1 MKDNW
6 KAKMKYWWTILYCP
20 LYLFCF
26 MLVEKRDVPVTIIS
40 IALDHKIPFLEV
52 FIIPYLFWFPYIA
65 GMFLIFFF
73 KDKEE
78 FLRMIKYLYMGM
90 TLFIIISFLYPNG
103 LDIRPAYFERDNI
116 FVRLVQMIYK
126 NDTSTNVVPSI
137 HVYNSIVVM
146 IAALRSEKVLPKKWQ
161 KAVCC
166 IISGLIILS
175 TVFTKQHSVLDVFA
189 AIILAWIGY
198 QLYYKKE
205 KAVGTEADTVKA

>member
-1 MKDNW
+1 MINPLRQFISFFDNFVTRFSVLFDNLGQNLSVYDLIHLFPACMK
-6 KAKMKYWWTILYCP
+6 LP
-20 LYLFCF
+20 PEL
-26 MLVEKRDVPVTIIS
+26 
-40 IALDHKIPFLEV
+40 
-52 FIIPYLFWFPYIA
+52 
-65 GMFLIFFF
+65 FFF

-116 FVRLVQMIYK
+116 FIRLVQMIYQ

-137 HVYNSIVVM
+137 HAYNSIVVM
-146 IAALRSEKVLPKKWQ
+146 VAALRSEKVLPKKWQ

-198 QLYYKKE
+198 QLYYKRERSVVKE
-205 KAVGTEADTVKA
+205 TDTVKA

>member
-6 KAKMKYWWTILYCP
+6 KAKMKYWWTVLYCP
-20 LYLFCF
+20 LYLLCF
-26 MLVEKRDVPVTIIS
+26 TLVEKRDVPVAIVS

-52 FIIPYLFWFPYIA
+52 FIIPYLLWFPYIA

-116 FVRLVQMIYK
+116 LVRLVQMIYQ

-205 KAVGTEADTVKA
+205 KAVETEADTVKV

>member
-1 MKDNW
+1 
-6 KAKMKYWWTILYCP
+6 
-20 LYLFCF
+20 
-26 MLVEKRDVPVTIIS
+26 
-40 IALDHKIPFLEV
+40 
-52 FIIPYLFWFPYIA
+52 
-65 GMFLIFFF
+65 
-73 KDKEE
+73 
-78 FLRMIKYLYMGM
+78 MIKYLYMGM

-116 FVRLVQMIYK
+116 FIRLVQMIYQ

-137 HVYNSIVVM
+137 HAYNSIVVM

-166 IISGLIILS
+166 VISGLIILS

-198 QLYYKKE
+198 QLYYKRESSVIKE
-205 KAVGTEADTVKA
+205 TDTVKA

>member
-78 FLRMIKYLYMGM
+78 FLRMIKYDRHRN
-90 TLFIIISFLYPNG
+90 IS
-103 LDIRPAYFERDNI
+103 
-116 FVRLVQMIYK
+116 
-126 NDTSTNVVPSI
+126 
-137 HVYNSIVVM
+137 SIVVM